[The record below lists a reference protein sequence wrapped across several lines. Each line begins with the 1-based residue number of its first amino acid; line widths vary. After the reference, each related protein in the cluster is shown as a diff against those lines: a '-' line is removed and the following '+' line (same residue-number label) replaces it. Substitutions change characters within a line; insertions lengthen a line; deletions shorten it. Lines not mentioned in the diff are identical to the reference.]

1 MCIEIAT
8 QGAFNGLG
16 KTFPPSIVSIVF
28 TSARIPMA
36 VILSQFLGV
45 NGVWW
50 AISISS
56 IIKGI
61 VLVTW
66 FILYSRRR
74 LVV

>member
-16 KTFPPSIVSIVF
+16 KTLPPSIVSIIF

-45 NGVWW
+45 NGVWG
-50 AISISS
+50 AISVSS